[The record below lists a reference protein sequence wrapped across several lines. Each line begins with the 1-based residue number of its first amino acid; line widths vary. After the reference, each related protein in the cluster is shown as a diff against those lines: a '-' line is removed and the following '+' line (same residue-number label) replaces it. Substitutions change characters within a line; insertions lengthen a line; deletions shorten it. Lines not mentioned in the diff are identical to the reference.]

1 MYRNARVAAAQRDT
15 SLSALVGEYLEQL
28 SGRMDESP
36 GWRRCSTRCRP
47 RSASSARLT
56 GSAATRSTT
65 VRFVDTNV
73 LLYAIS
79 RDPAE
84 QDKAKRANDILAGRD
99 LALSV
104 QVLQE
109 FYVQATRASRPDP
122 ITHQQAVR
130 LIESF
135 RRFPVR
141 DITTAILMAALDT
154 RQRFQIS
161 YWDSA
166 IIEASR
172 AMGCAEVLSED
183 LGDGQDYAGVR
194 VVNPFRCIHWACVVM
209 TCTWDDADTLI
220 HGG

>member
-1 MYRNARVAAAQRDT
+1 
-15 SLSALVGEYLEQL
+15 
-28 SGRMDESP
+28 
-36 GWRRCSTRCRP
+36 
-47 RSASSARLT
+47 
-56 GSAATRSTT
+56 
-65 VRFVDTNV
+65 VRFIDTNV

-79 RDPAE
+79 HDPAE
-84 QDKAKRANDILAGRD
+84 QDKAKRANDILADRD
-99 LALSV
+99 LALSI

-135 RRFPVR
+135 RRFPVQ
-141 DITTAILMAALDT
+141 DVTSAILMAALAT
-154 RQRFQIS
+154 RQRFQLS

-183 LGDGQDYAGVR
+183 LGDGQDYAGIR
-194 VVNPFRCIHWACVVM
+194 VTNPFR
-209 TCTWDDADTLI
+209 
-220 HGG
+220 